1 MKVLLG
7 LSLLMG
13 CGGALSS
20 PLLDGGTDGGGDAS
34 GDAADAGVTC
44 DQLFAQLATQE
55 TAATTCCAMCDI
67 VQCTAQVDGLCCPL
81 TVNEPNGDS
90 VKAYEA
96 TLMELQSAHCAFNCP
111 ALACS
116 TKPSGMCDQT
126 GACKQ

>member
-1 MKVLLG
+1 
-7 LSLLMG
+7 MG

-67 VQCTAQVDGLCCPL
+67 VQCAAQVDGLCCPL

-90 VKAYEA
+90 VKAYSRRRSHGA
-96 TLMELQSAHCAFNCP
+96 PVGPLRVQLLRP
-111 ALACS
+111 WRVS